1 MSLVV
6 WVGLDGQVGRLRRAS
21 AARVVLEVSALGSV
35 ELGDIAVADGDREV
49 LGAGIAVIALGSLAT
64 ASW

>member
-6 WVGLDGQVGRLRRAS
+6 WVGLDGQVGRLRRAR
-21 AARVVLEVSALGSV
+21 AARVVLEVSAVGSV
-35 ELGDIAVADGDREV
+35 ERGDIAVADGDREV